1 MLPVQVGWSR
11 GAGAGLGSGLL
22 SLLTGGVE
30 TGDTAH
36 PITSSTSTTSTPP
49 VDTRRAKAA
58 MDQLSLLDTLNLSYA
73 GNMDISHAVTQV
85 IFINTK
91 NWPRYLWT
99 SPDHVAICNIM
110 CQPFF
115 QNDTFMQIIS

>member
-1 MLPVQVGWSR
+1 MLPVQAGWSR

-30 TGDTAH
+30 TRDTAH
-36 PITSSTSTTSTPP
+36 SSSSSPTSSTSTSTPP

-85 IFINTK
+85 IIIINTK
-91 NWPRYLWT
+91 NMPR
-99 SPDHVAICNIM
+99 
-110 CQPFF
+110 
-115 QNDTFMQIIS
+115 

>member
-30 TGDTAH
+30 TRDTAH
-36 PITSSTSTTSTPP
+36 SSSSSTSTTTSSTPP

-85 IFINTK
+85 IFIDTK
-91 NWPRYLWT
+91 NRPHYLWT
-99 SPDHVAICNIM
+99 APDHVS
-110 CQPFF
+110 
-115 QNDTFMQIIS
+115 TL

>member
-30 TGDTAH
+30 TRDTAH
-36 PITSSTSTTSTPP
+36 SSSSTSTPP

-91 NWPRYLWT
+91 N
-99 SPDHVAICNIM
+99 
-110 CQPFF
+110 
-115 QNDTFMQIIS
+115 

>member
-1 MLPVQVGWSR
+1 MLPVQAGWSR

-30 TGDTAH
+30 TRDTAH
-36 PITSSTSTTSTPP
+36 SSSTSSTSTSTPP

-85 IFINTK
+85 IIIINTK
-91 NWPRYLWT
+91 NMPR
-99 SPDHVAICNIM
+99 
-110 CQPFF
+110 
-115 QNDTFMQIIS
+115 

>member
-30 TGDTAH
+30 NRDTAH
-36 PITSSTSTTSTPP
+36 SSSSTSTPP

-85 IFINTK
+85 IFINSK
-91 NWPRYLWT
+91 NRPHYLWT
-99 SPDHVAICNIM
+99 APDHVS
-110 CQPFF
+110 
-115 QNDTFMQIIS
+115 TL